1 MHVEGIITCNC
12 TVEALDECCCPV
24 RPGWQRSETLLIP
37 PWILFLLPSRLGRP
51 GAFTAPSLTSNVSLL
66 QGKSV
71 SLTNFFRIARNTMT
85 MCFSKEPGAAEV
97 EVSTLMSALVATL
110 SAVFLLHNGGV
121 RRAQNL
127 YRAYFFPPPFHS
139 FSKSTGESWSR
150 GTATWQCIVGRPTP
164 VRTAV
169 VSPQESRNRFQSK

>member
-1 MHVEGIITCNC
+1 MSGPQVEVLFHFCQRNKVHVEGIITCNC

-24 RPGWQRSETLLIP
+24 RPGLQRSETLLIP

-97 EVSTLMSALVATL
+97 EVSTLMSALAATL

-121 RRAQNL
+121 RPVSSL
-127 YRAYFFPPPFHS
+127 FLFPPFHS

-150 GTATWQCIVGRPTP
+150 GTAT
-164 VRTAV
+164 
-169 VSPQESRNRFQSK
+169 